1 MSQRHSTSEKLK
13 NKNSSSPTNPNDEQ
27 RYCICQK
34 REDELNDDDNNDF
47 MIECDGCNG
56 WFHGKCVDLADR
68 IADDIEKYFCNE
80 CSKQHGP
87 SIFKQRRNQHR
98 RDYSDTNADNKPTQ
112 SGTQDFINKLKRKIF
127 PNCDPVITRLK
138 GNQVTAEYI
147 AQNGFTKPIL
157 VTNRDGLDMT
167 LPNRTI
173 TLAEINELVGHD
185 RFIDIID
192 CEKQATY
199 KMSLDDYIEY
209 FENFERNKIYN
220 VLSLEISNTKLG
232 EQVVTPQIVRDL
244 SWATIGVWPIKKQE
258 KQTEEELD
266 SNENQKKITWPMQ
279 TIATSLSKKKR
290 RTVSSTDTDQSDDE
304 QFEGIDT
311 NHFEN
316 FERPE
321 VAKYCL
327 ISPQSSYTDF
337 HIDFGGS
344 SVWYSV
350 VRGEKIFYI
359 IEPTD
364 ENLQKYADWSGS
376 PTESETFLGDCVTN
390 CYKMHLREE
399 NTIFIPPGWIHAVYT
414 VTDSLVFG
422 GNFLQSMG
430 VDMQLRIYELER
442 LAQVPNKFQ
451 FPLFE
456 TFHWYAAK
464 IFYEELK
471 QCNESNSLII
481 NPITQQ
487 ACESIIHYMSKWL
500 SDDKR
505 YQIRNRSI
513 IPKGI
518 NCEKILRDL
527 ARELDLTRC
536 GSSCIS
542 KPPSNSIIASPV
554 KVVLPMEA
562 KQELIHI
569 NNTKIKVKC
578 RRLSS
583 EAENIKNKE
592 SSVGAGMKL
601 TIKTTLSGCRKPSSN
616 RELTPNINKKKT
628 GRTISSVKQQKNSNT
643 NDIPVKQEESP
654 KITYTLG
661 KNFKQGF
668 MNKYNFDLMSYLDL
682 EAKRQRFIEPANIQ
696 SNHDESD
703 KDTNIS
709 LNDTNISLI
718 PRESHTDINESH
730 DNNETLEGIADGGL
744 ASFVKSS
751 AINDDYYHPS
761 KESKIKREHSCSD
774 KKIPIKKLKSKSST
788 ETEKIN
794 KLTKKIKNEDP
805 TSSNS
810 NRKKLLT
817 TATTTTIPKSSSS
830 TNNPHGILTNKKR
843 LSSSTPKKLNPKDR
857 LGKILKIANSIKSR
871 GGILT

>member
-1 MSQRHSTSEKLK
+1 MSQRNSTNEKLK
-13 NKNSSSPTNPNDEQ
+13 TKNSSSPSNPNDEQ

-80 CSKQHGP
+80 CSKQQGP
-87 SIFKQRRNQHR
+87 SIFKQRKNQHR
-98 RDYSDTNADNKPTQ
+98 RDYSDANADNKPTQ

-127 PNCDPVITRLK
+127 PSCEPVITRLK

-147 AQNGFTKPIL
+147 AKNGFTKPIL
-157 VTNRDGLDMT
+157 VANRDGLDMT

-192 CEKQATY
+192 CEKQVTY
-199 KMSLDDYIEY
+199 KMSFDDYIEY
-209 FENFERNKIYN
+209 FESFERNKIYN

-232 EQVVTPQIVRDL
+232 EQVVTPQVVRDL

-258 KQTEEELD
+258 KQDEEEFD
-266 SNENQKKITWPMQ
+266 SNENQKKVTWPLQ
-279 TIATSLSKKKR
+279 TIASLSKKKR
-290 RTVSSTDTDQSDDE
+290 RTISSTDTDQSDDE
-304 QFEGIDT
+304 QFESLDA

-327 ISPQSSYTDF
+327 MSPQSSYTDF
-337 HIDFGGS
+337 HVDFGGS

-350 VRGEKIFYI
+350 VRGEKIFYL

-376 PTESETFLGDCVTN
+376 PNESETFLGDCVTH

-399 NTIFIPPGWIHAVYT
+399 NTVFIPPGWIHAVYT

-464 IFYEELK
+464 TFYEELK
-471 QCNESNSLII
+471 QCNESDSLII

-500 SDDKR
+500 SADKR

-527 ARELDLTRC
+527 ARELDLAKIRC
-536 GSSCIS
+536 GSSCVS
-542 KPPSNSIIASPV
+542 KPPSNSIIASPI
-554 KVVLPMEA
+554 KVVLPMET
-562 KQELIHI
+562 KQELVHL
-569 NNTKIKVKC
+569 NNKIKVKC

-583 EAENIKNKE
+583 ETENIKDKD
-592 SSVGAGMKL
+592 SSVGAGVKL

-616 RELTPNINKKKT
+616 RELTSNINKKKT
-628 GRTISSVKQQKNSNT
+628 GRTVSSVKQQKNSNM
-643 NDIPVKQEESP
+643 NDITVKQEESP
-654 KITYTLG
+654 KVTYT
-661 KNFKQGF
+661 
-668 MNKYNFDLMSYLDL
+668 LDL

-703 KDTNIS
+703 KDTTTS
-709 LNDTNISLI
+709 SNDTNVSLI
-718 PRESHTDINESH
+718 PRESHTDINEIH
-730 DNNETLEGIADGGL
+730 DNNELLEGIADGGL

-761 KESKIKREHSCSD
+761 KESKIKREHSCSN
-774 KKIPIKKLKSKSST
+774 KKISIKKSKSKSST
-788 ETEKIN
+788 EIGKIN
-794 KLTKKIKNEDP
+794 KITKKIKNEDQ
-805 TSSNS
+805 TSSNA
-810 NRKKLLT
+810 NRKKLL
-817 TATTTTIPKSSSS
+817 ATTTTTTTAIPKSSSS
-830 TNNPHGILTNKKR
+830 TNNPQGILTNKKR
-843 LSSSTPKKLNPKDR
+843 LSSSTPKRLNSKDR